1 MFTRTASNKAKLKQL
16 ALPIGDWLV
25 LGLSLVAILW
35 MFKLFWVTAPAA
47 KVQIRVGEQILG
59 TYSLNQSRDIHVHGA
74 LGESVIR
81 IHHGEARFLK
91 SPCTGQYCV
100 HQGWLKKAGQVALC
114 LPNHVSLELLGVHSA
129 YDTLNY

>member
-1 MFTRTASNKAKLKQL
+1 MFTRKPFNNLQVRA
-16 ALPIGDWLV
+16 GDWLV
-25 LGLSLVAILW
+25 LALSLVVIVF
-35 MFKLFWVTAPAA
+35 MFNIFWVSAPAA
-47 KVQIRVGEQILG
+47 KVQIRVGEHILG

-81 IHHGEARFLK
+81 IHQGEARFLK

-114 LPNHVSLELLGVHSA
+114 LPNQISLELLGVNSP
-129 YDTLNY
+129 YDSLNY